1 MGFLKQDAPVVD
13 YEEWRKG
20 TRAER
25 IVPMARHW
33 AEVGFGTPVVLHLF
47 YVLKILAYI
56 LVAWLI
62 VLTTTGIDGFTNVAQ
77 WYAEPIVF
85 EKVVLYTM
93 LFEVVGLGCGFGPLN
108 NRFFPPMGS
117 ILYWLRPKTIRLPP
131 WPNRIPLTKGTTRT
145 PLDALLYGALLVVLA
160 VALFTDGTGPIPA
173 LNTSVGVL
181 PQWQIWTILG
191 LLAVLGLRD
200 KVIFLAA
207 RGEVYASLTVCFL
220 FAGADI
226 IIAAKLV
233 CLVIWLGAA
242 TSKLNKHFPFV
253 ISTMMSNN
261 PVFRPR
267 WIKRM
272 FFEHF
277 PDDLRPGRPS
287 RWLAHFSTAIEGL
300 VPLVLFFS
308 HGGWPTAIAAFVM
321 VCFHFGIL
329 SSIPMGVPLEWNVF
343 MMFSV
348 LALFV
353 GHAQVGL
360 GDMSTPLPIAL
371 FVVVAGTVVMGNL
384 FPRKVS
390 FLPGMRYYAGNWDTG
405 LWCVKPSASAKIE
418 NGIVSIASMPQAQME
433 KFYGSPETAEM
444 YLYMGYAFRS
454 FNSHGRAMFA
464 LAHRAMA
471 GFNEDDYVLTD
482 GERICSTAIGWN
494 FGDGHMH
501 NEQLIEALH
510 ERCHFEPGEVRIVL
524 IDGQPIHRQRQEY
537 RLVDAATGE
546 FERGYVNVADL
557 VTRQPWDDTAP
568 VHVTWKKDS
577 ADAHD
582 VGGDPQATQPMTSRT
597 LTSSRPCNESSRA
610 TSRCLRQCASA
621 AAPSPE
627 RRICIR
633 RR

>member
-13 YEEWRKG
+13 YEEWKKG
-20 TRAER
+20 TRAEK
-25 IVPMARHW
+25 IIPMARHW

-47 YVLKILAYI
+47 YVVKILLYI
-56 LVAWLI
+56 LAAWLI
-62 VLTTTGIDGFTNVAQ
+62 AVTTKGIDGFTNVAS

-93 LFEVVGLGCGFGPLN
+93 LFEVIGLGCGFGPLN

-117 ILYWLRPKTIRLPP
+117 VLYWLRPNTIRLPP
-131 WPNRIPLTKGTTRT
+131 WPSRVPLTKGTTRM
-145 PLDALLYGALLVVLA
+145 PVDAALYGAMLVMLL
-160 VALFTDGTGPIPA
+160 VALFSDGTGPIPA
-173 LNTSVGVL
+173 LGTTVGVL
-181 PQWQIWTILG
+181 PMWQIWTVLG
-191 LLAVLGLRD
+191 LLALLGLRD

-207 RGEVYASLTVCFL
+207 RGEVYASFTVAFL
-220 FAGADI
+220 FAGYGVDM

-267 WIKRM
+267 FIKRK

-277 PDDLRPGRPS
+277 PDDLRPGRMS

-321 VCFHFGIL
+321 LCFHFGIL

-343 MMFSV
+343 MMFCV

-353 GHAQVGL
+353 GHAPVGL
-360 GDMSTPLPIAL
+360 TDMTTPLPVLL
-371 FVVVAGTVVMGNL
+371 FLVVAGTVVVGNL

-390 FLPGMRYYAGNWDTG
+390 FLPGMRYYAGNWDTT
-405 LWCVKPSASAKIE
+405 LWCVKPSATEKIE
-418 NGIVSIASMPQAQME
+418 KDIVSIASMPQTQME
-433 KFYGSPETAEM
+433 RYYGSPETAQM
-444 YLYMGYAFRS
+444 YLYMGYAFRA
-454 FNSHGRAMFA
+454 FNTHGRAMFT

-471 GFNEDDYVLTD
+471 GQNEDDYVLTD

-501 NEQLIEALH
+501 NEQLIAAMQ
-510 ERCHFEPGEVRIVL
+510 ERCHFEPGEVRIL
-524 IDGQPIHRQRQEY
+524 ILDAQPIHKQRQEY
-537 RLVDAATGE
+537 RLVDPATGE
-546 FERGYVNVADL
+546 FERGYVNVADM
-557 VTRQPWDDTAP
+557 VTRQPWDDTVP
-568 VHVTWKKDS
+568 VHVTWEKDS
-577 ADAHD
+577 ADA
-582 VGGDPQATQPMTSRT
+582 T
-597 LTSSRPCNESSRA
+597 
-610 TSRCLRQCASA
+610 
-621 AAPSPE
+621 
-627 RRICIR
+627 
-633 RR
+633 

>member
-13 YEEWRKG
+13 YEEWNRG
-20 TRAER
+20 TRAEK

-47 YVLKILAYI
+47 YVVKILLYVLA
-56 LVAWLI
+56 AWLI
-62 VLTTTGIDGFTNVAQ
+62 VLTTKGIDGFTNVAS

-93 LFEVVGLGCGFGPLN
+93 LFEVIGLGCGFGPLN

-117 ILYWLRPKTIRLPP
+117 ILYWLRPNTIRLPP

-145 PLDALLYGALLVVLA
+145 PVDAALYGALIVILA
-160 VALFTDGTGPIPA
+160 VALLSDGTGPIPA
-173 LNTSVGVL
+173 LSTMVGVL
-181 PQWQIWTILG
+181 PMWQIWTILG

-207 RGEVYASLTVCFL
+207 RGEVYASFAVAFL
-220 FAGADI
+220 FAGYGVDM

-267 WIKRM
+267 FIKRK

-277 PDDLRPGRPS
+277 PDDLRPGRLS

-300 VPLVLFFS
+300 VPLALFFS
-308 HGGWPTAIAAFVM
+308 HGGWRTAIAAFVM
-321 VCFHFGIL
+321 LCFHFGIL

-343 MMFSV
+343 MMFCV

-353 GHAQVGL
+353 GHAPVGL
-360 GDMSTPLPIAL
+360 TDMTTPLPVLL
-371 FVVVAGTVVMGNL
+371 FLVVAGTVVIGNL
-384 FPRKVS
+384 YPRKVS
-390 FLPGMRYYAGNWDTG
+390 FLPGMRYYAGNWDTT
-405 LWCVKPSASAKIE
+405 LWCVKPSAAEKIE
-418 NGIVSIASMPQAQME
+418 RGIVSIASMPQAQME
-433 KFYGSPETAEM
+433 RYYGSPETAQM
-444 YLYMGYAFRS
+444 YLYMGYAFRA
-454 FNSHGRAMFA
+454 FNTHGRAMFT
-464 LAHRAMA
+464 LAHRAMV
-471 GFNEDDYVLTD
+471 GQNEDDYVLTD

-501 NEQLIEALH
+501 NEQLIAAMQ

-524 IDGQPIHRQRQEY
+524 LDAQPIHRQTQQY

-546 FERGYVNVADL
+546 FESGYVNVADM
-557 VTRQPWDDTAP
+557 VTRQPWDDNVP
-568 VHVTWKKDS
+568 VHVYRSDHV
-577 ADAHD
+577 DA
-582 VGGDPQATQPMTSRT
+582 P
-597 LTSSRPCNESSRA
+597 
-610 TSRCLRQCASA
+610 
-621 AAPSPE
+621 
-627 RRICIR
+627 
-633 RR
+633 

>member
-13 YEEWRKG
+13 YEEWNKG
-20 TRAER
+20 TRAEK
-25 IVPMARHW
+25 IIPMARHW

-47 YVLKILAYI
+47 YVVKILLYI
-56 LVAWLI
+56 LAAWLI
-62 VLTTTGIDGFTNVAQ
+62 ALTTEGIDGFTNVAS

-93 LFEVVGLGCGFGPLN
+93 LFEVIGLGCGFGPLN

-117 ILYWLRPKTIRLPP
+117 VLYWLRPNTIRLPP
-131 WPNRIPLTKGTTRT
+131 WPSRVPLTKGTTRT
-145 PLDALLYGALLVVLA
+145 PVDAALYGALLVMLL
-160 VALFTDGTGPIPA
+160 VALFSDGTGPIPA
-173 LNTSVGVL
+173 LGTTVGVL
-181 PQWQIWTILG
+181 PMWQIWTVLG
-191 LLAVLGLRD
+191 LLALLGLRD

-207 RGEVYASLTVCFL
+207 RGEVYASFTVAFL
-220 FAGADI
+220 FAGYGVDM

-267 WIKRM
+267 FIKRK

-277 PDDLRPGRPS
+277 PDDLRPGRMS

-321 VCFHFGIL
+321 LCFHFGIL

-343 MMFSV
+343 MMFCV

-353 GHAQVGL
+353 GHAPVGL
-360 GDMSTPLPIAL
+360 TDMTTPLPVLL
-371 FVVVAGTVVMGNL
+371 FLVVAGTVVVGNL

-390 FLPGMRYYAGNWDTG
+390 FLPGMRYYAGNWDTT
-405 LWCVKPSASAKIE
+405 LWCVKPSATEKIE
-418 NGIVSIASMPQAQME
+418 KDIVSIASMPQTQME
-433 KFYGSPETAEM
+433 RYYGSPETAQM
-444 YLYMGYAFRS
+444 YLYMGYAFRA
-454 FNSHGRAMFA
+454 FNTHGRAMFT

-471 GFNEDDYVLTD
+471 GQNEDDYVLTD

-501 NEQLIEALH
+501 NEQLIAAMQ
-510 ERCHFEPGEVRIVL
+510 ERCHFEPGEVRIL
-524 IDGQPIHRQRQEY
+524 ILDAQPIHKQRQEY
-537 RLVDAATGE
+537 RLVDPATGE
-546 FERGYVNVADL
+546 FERGYVNVADM
-557 VTRQPWDDTAP
+557 VTRQPWDDTVP
-568 VHVTWKKDS
+568 VHVTWEKDS
-577 ADAHD
+577 ADA
-582 VGGDPQATQPMTSRT
+582 T
-597 LTSSRPCNESSRA
+597 
-610 TSRCLRQCASA
+610 
-621 AAPSPE
+621 
-627 RRICIR
+627 
-633 RR
+633 

>member
-13 YEEWRKG
+13 YAEWSKG

-33 AEVGFGTPVVLHLF
+33 AEVGFGTPGVLHLF
-47 YVLKILAYI
+47 YVVKILLYV

-62 VLTTTGIDGFTNVAQ
+62 VLSTDGIDGFTAVAT

-85 EKVVLYTM
+85 QKVVLYTM

-131 WPNRIPLTKGTTRT
+131 WPGRIPLTKGDSRT
-145 PLDALLYGALLVVLA
+145 PFDVAVYAALLVMLVI
-160 VALFTDGTGPIPA
+160 ALFSDGTGPIPE
-173 LNTSVGVL
+173 LGSEVGVL
-181 PQWQIWTILG
+181 PIWQTVAVLG
-191 LLAVLGLRD
+191 LLAVAGLRD

-207 RGEVYASLTVCFL
+207 RGEVYASLAVCFL
-220 FAGADI
+220 FSGADI
-226 IIAAKLV
+226 ILAAKLV

-267 WIKRM
+267 WIKRR

-277 PDDLRPGRPS
+277 PDDLRPGRAS
-287 RWLAHFSTAIEGL
+287 RWLAHFSTAVEGL

-308 HGGWPTAIAAFVM
+308 HGGVAGAIAAFIMLV
-321 VCFHFGIL
+321 FHFGIL

-353 GHAQVGL
+353 GHPGVGL
-360 GDMSTPLPIAL
+360 GDLQSPWPVVL
-371 FVVVAGTVVMGNL
+371 FAVVAGTVVLGNL

-390 FLPGMRYYAGNWDTG
+390 FLPGMRYYAGNWDTT
-405 LWCVKPSASAKIE
+405 LWCVKPSAAEKITA
-418 NGIVSIASMPQAQME
+418 GLVAIASMPAAQME
-433 KFYGSPETAEM
+433 KYYGSKETAEM

-471 GFNEDDYVLTD
+471 GLNEDDYVLTD

-501 NEQLIEALH
+501 NEQLISAMQK
-510 ERCHFEPGEVRIVL
+510 RCHFEPGEIRVVL

-568 VHVTWKKDS
+568 VHVTWQKDG
-577 ADAHD
+577 ADA
-582 VGGDPQATQPMTSRT
+582 T
-597 LTSSRPCNESSRA
+597 
-610 TSRCLRQCASA
+610 
-621 AAPSPE
+621 
-627 RRICIR
+627 
-633 RR
+633 

>member
-13 YEEWRKG
+13 YAEWSKG
-20 TRAER
+20 TRAEK
-25 IVPMARHW
+25 IMPMARHW

-47 YVLKILAYI
+47 YVVKILLYI
-56 LVAWLI
+56 LGGWLFA
-62 VLTTTGIDGFTNVAQ
+62 LATKGIDGFTNVTS

-93 LFEVVGLGCGFGPLN
+93 LFEVIGLGCGFGPLN

-131 WPNRIPLTKGTTRT
+131 WPNRVPLTKGTTRT
-145 PLDALLYGALLVVLA
+145 PADALLYAALLVTLL
-160 VALFTDGTGPIPA
+160 VALFSDGTGPIPA
-173 LNTSVGVL
+173 LGTMVGVL
-181 PQWQIWTILG
+181 PMWQIWTILG

-207 RGEVYASLTVCFL
+207 RGEVYASFTVAFL
-220 FAGADI
+220 FSGVDI
-226 IIAAKLV
+226 IVAAKLV

-267 WIKRM
+267 FIKRK

-277 PDDLRPGRPS
+277 PDDLRPGRMS

-308 HGGWPTAIAAFVM
+308 HGGWPTAVAAFVM
-321 VCFHFGIL
+321 LCFHFGIL

-353 GHAQVGL
+353 GHAHLGL
-360 GDMSTPLPIAL
+360 TDMTTPLPVLL
-371 FVVVAGTVVMGNL
+371 FLVVAGTVVIGNL

-405 LWCVKPSASAKIE
+405 LWCVKPSAEVKIA
-418 NGIVSIASMPQAQME
+418 NGVVSIASMPQAQME
-433 KFYGSPETAEM
+433 RYYGSPETAQM
-444 YLYMGYAFRS
+444 YLYMGYAFRA
-454 FNSHGRAMFA
+454 FNTHGRAMFS

-471 GFNEDDYVLTD
+471 GHNEDDYVLTD

-501 NEQLIEALH
+501 NEQLIEALQQ
-510 ERCHFEPGEVRIVL
+510 RCQFEPGEIRVL
-524 IDGQPIHRQRQEY
+524 LLDAQPIHKQRQEY

-546 FERGYVNVADL
+546 FERGYVNVADM
-557 VTRQPWDDTAP
+557 VTRQPWDDTVP
-568 VHVTWKKDS
+568 VHVTWQKDS
-577 ADAHD
+577 ADA
-582 VGGDPQATQPMTSRT
+582 T
-597 LTSSRPCNESSRA
+597 
-610 TSRCLRQCASA
+610 
-621 AAPSPE
+621 
-627 RRICIR
+627 
-633 RR
+633 

>member
-13 YEEWRKG
+13 YEEWSKG
-20 TRAER
+20 SRAEK
-25 IVPMARHW
+25 IVPMAKHW

-47 YVLKILAYI
+47 YVVKILLYI
-56 LVAWLI
+56 LGGWLFA
-62 VLTTTGIDGFTNVAQ
+62 LATKGIDGFTNVAS

-117 ILYWLRPKTIRLPP
+117 ILYWLRPNTIRLPP
-131 WPNRIPLTKGTTRT
+131 WPSRVPLTKGTTRT
-145 PLDALLYGALLVVLA
+145 PFDAALYGVLLVMLL
-160 VALFTDGTGPIPA
+160 VALFSDGTGPVPA
-173 LNTSVGVL
+173 LGTTVGVL
-181 PQWQIWTILG
+181 PMWQIWTILG

-207 RGEVYASLTVCFL
+207 RGEVYASFTVAFL
-220 FAGADI
+220 FVGYGVDM

-267 WIKRM
+267 WIKRR

-277 PDDLRPGRPS
+277 PDDLRPGRLS

-308 HGGWPTAIAAFVM
+308 HGGWPTAIAAFIM
-321 VCFHFGIL
+321 LCFHFGIL

-353 GHAQVGL
+353 GHAEVGL
-360 GDMSTPLPIAL
+360 GDMTTPLPVLL
-371 FVVVAGTVVMGNL
+371 FAVVAGTVVIGNL

-405 LWCVKPSASAKIE
+405 LWCVKPSAAEKIE
-418 NGIVSIASMPQAQME
+418 ANVVSIASMPQAQME
-433 KFYGSPETAEM
+433 RYYGSPETAQM
-444 YLYMGYAFRS
+444 YLYMGYAFRA
-454 FNSHGRAMFA
+454 FNTHGRAMFT
-464 LAHRAMA
+464 LVHRAMA
-471 GFNEDDYVLTD
+471 GQNEDDYVLTD

-501 NEQLIEALH
+501 NEQLIEALQ
-510 ERCHFEPGEVRIVL
+510 ERCHFEPGEIRIL
-524 IDGQPIHRQRQEY
+524 LLDAQPIHKQRQEY

-546 FERGYVNVADL
+546 FERGYVKVADM
-557 VTRQPWDDTAP
+557 VTRQPWDDTVP
-568 VHVTWKKDS
+568 VHVTGEKDS
-577 ADAHD
+577 ADA
-582 VGGDPQATQPMTSRT
+582 T
-597 LTSSRPCNESSRA
+597 
-610 TSRCLRQCASA
+610 
-621 AAPSPE
+621 
-627 RRICIR
+627 
-633 RR
+633 

>member
-13 YEEWRKG
+13 YEEWKKG
-20 TRAER
+20 TRAEK
-25 IVPMARHW
+25 IIPMARHW

-47 YVLKILAYI
+47 YVVKILLYI
-56 LVAWLI
+56 LAAWLI
-62 VLTTTGIDGFTNVAQ
+62 AVTTKGIDGFTNVAS

-93 LFEVVGLGCGFGPLN
+93 LFEVIGLGCGFGPLN

-117 ILYWLRPKTIRLPP
+117 VLYWLRPNTIRLPP
-131 WPNRIPLTKGTTRT
+131 WPSRVPLTKGTTRM
-145 PLDALLYGALLVVLA
+145 PVDAALYGAMLVMLL
-160 VALFTDGTGPIPA
+160 VALFSDGTGPIPA
-173 LNTSVGVL
+173 LGTTVGVL
-181 PQWQIWTILG
+181 PMWQIWTVLG
-191 LLAVLGLRD
+191 LLALLGLRD

-207 RGEVYASLTVCFL
+207 RGEVYASFTVAFL
-220 FAGADI
+220 FAGYGVDM

-267 WIKRM
+267 FIKRK

-277 PDDLRPGRPS
+277 PDDLRPGRMS

-321 VCFHFGIL
+321 LCFHFGIL

-343 MMFSV
+343 MMFCV

-353 GHAQVGL
+353 GHAPVGL
-360 GDMSTPLPIAL
+360 TDMTTPLPVLL
-371 FVVVAGTVVMGNL
+371 FLVVAGTVVVGNL

-390 FLPGMRYYAGNWDTG
+390 FLPGMRYYAGNWDTT
-405 LWCVKPSASAKIE
+405 LWCVKPSATEKIE
-418 NGIVSIASMPQAQME
+418 KDIVSIASMPQTQME
-433 KFYGSPETAEM
+433 RYYGSPETAQM
-444 YLYMGYAFRS
+444 YLYMGYAFRA
-454 FNSHGRAMFA
+454 FNTHGRAMFT

-471 GFNEDDYVLTD
+471 GQNEDDYVLTD

-501 NEQLIEALH
+501 NEQLIAAMQ
-510 ERCHFEPGEVRIVL
+510 ERCHFEPGEIRIL
-524 IDGQPIHRQRQEY
+524 LLDAQPIHKQRQEY

-546 FERGYVNVADL
+546 FERGYVKVADM
-557 VTRQPWDDTAP
+557 VTRQPWDDTVP
-568 VHVTWKKDS
+568 VHVTWEKDS
-577 ADAHD
+577 ADA
-582 VGGDPQATQPMTSRT
+582 T
-597 LTSSRPCNESSRA
+597 
-610 TSRCLRQCASA
+610 
-621 AAPSPE
+621 
-627 RRICIR
+627 
-633 RR
+633 

>member
-1 MGFLKQDAPVVD
+1 LKQDAPVVD
-13 YEEWRKG
+13 YEEWSKG
-20 TRAER
+20 TRAEK

-47 YVLKILAYI
+47 YVVKILLYVLA
-56 LVAWLI
+56 AWLI
-62 VLTTTGIDGFTNVAQ
+62 VLTTKGIDGFTNVAS

-131 WPNRIPLTKGTTRT
+131 WPNRIPLTKGTERT
-145 PLDALLYGALLVVLA
+145 PFDAALYAALLVMLIVS
-160 VALFTDGTGPIPA
+160 LFSDGTGPIPA
-173 LNTSVGVL
+173 LGTTVGVL
-181 PQWQIWTILG
+181 PLWQIWTILG

-207 RGEVYASLTVCFL
+207 RGEVYASFTVAFL
-220 FAGADI
+220 FAGVDM

-267 WIKRM
+267 WIKRR

-277 PDDLRPGRPS
+277 PDDLRPGRLS

-321 VCFHFGIL
+321 LCFHFGIL

-353 GHAQVGL
+353 GHAEVGL
-360 GDMSTPLPIAL
+360 TDMTTPLPIAL
-371 FVVVAGTVVMGNL
+371 FVVVAGTVVIGNL

-405 LWCVKPSASAKIE
+405 LWCIKPSAEQKIAD
-418 NGIVSIASMPQAQME
+418 NIVSIASMPAAQME
-433 KFYGSPETAEM
+433 KFYGSKETAEM

-454 FNSHGRAMFA
+454 FNTHGRAMFT
-464 LAHRAMA
+464 LAHRAMV
-471 GFNEDDYVLTD
+471 GQNEDEYMLTD

-501 NEQLIEALH
+501 NEQLIEALQ
-510 ERCHFEPGEVRIVL
+510 ERCNFEPGEIRIL
-524 IDGQPIHRQRQEY
+524 LLDAQPIHKQRQEY

-546 FERGYVNVADL
+546 FERGYVTVADM
-557 VTRQPWDDTAP
+557 VTRQPWDDTVP
-568 VHVTWKKDS
+568 VHVTWEKDS
-577 ADAHD
+577 ADA
-582 VGGDPQATQPMTSRT
+582 S
-597 LTSSRPCNESSRA
+597 
-610 TSRCLRQCASA
+610 
-621 AAPSPE
+621 
-627 RRICIR
+627 
-633 RR
+633 

>member
-13 YEEWRKG
+13 YEQWSKG
-20 TRAER
+20 TRAEK

-33 AEVGFGTPVVLHLF
+33 AEVGFGTPGVLHLF
-47 YVLKILAYI
+47 YVVKILLYI
-56 LVAWLI
+56 LAAWLI
-62 VLTTTGIDGFTNVAQ
+62 VLTTQGIDGFTNVAS

-131 WPNRIPLTKGTTRT
+131 WPSRIPLTKGTART
-145 PLDALLYGALLVVLA
+145 PVDALLYAALLVMLV
-160 VALFTDGTGPIPA
+160 VALFSDGTGPISA
-173 LNTSVGVL
+173 LGTAVGVL
-181 PQWQIWTILG
+181 PMWQIWTILG

-207 RGEVYASLTVCFL
+207 RGEVYASFTVAFL
-220 FAGADI
+220 FAGYGVDM

-267 WIKRM
+267 WIKRR

-277 PDDLRPGRPS
+277 PDDLRPGRLS

-321 VCFHFGIL
+321 LCFHFGIL

-360 GDMSTPLPIAL
+360 TDMTTPLPIVL
-371 FVVVAGTVVMGNL
+371 FVVVAGTVVIGNL
-384 FPRKVS
+384 FPRMVS
-390 FLPGMRYYAGNWDTG
+390 FLPGMRYYAGNWDTT
-405 LWCVKPSASAKIE
+405 LWCIKPSAEQKIAD
-418 NGIVSIASMPQAQME
+418 NVVSIASMPAAQME
-433 KFYGSPETAEM
+433 KFYGSKETAEM

-454 FNSHGRAMFA
+454 FNTHGRAMFT

-471 GFNEDDYVLTD
+471 GQNEADYMLTD

-501 NEQLIEALH
+501 NEQLIAALQV
-510 ERCHFEPGEVRIVL
+510 RCHFEPGEVRVL
-524 IDGQPIHRQRQEY
+524 LLDAQPIHRQTQQY

-546 FERGYVNVADL
+546 FESGYVKVADM
-557 VTRQPWDDTAP
+557 VTRQPWDDTVP
-568 VHVTWKKDS
+568 VHVYGRDRI
-577 ADAHD
+577 DA
-582 VGGDPQATQPMTSRT
+582 Q
-597 LTSSRPCNESSRA
+597 
-610 TSRCLRQCASA
+610 
-621 AAPSPE
+621 
-627 RRICIR
+627 
-633 RR
+633 